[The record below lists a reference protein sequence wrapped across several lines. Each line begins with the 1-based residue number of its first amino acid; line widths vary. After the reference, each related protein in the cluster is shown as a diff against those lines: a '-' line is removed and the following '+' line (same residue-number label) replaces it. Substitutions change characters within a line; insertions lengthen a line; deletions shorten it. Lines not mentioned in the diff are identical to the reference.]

1 MAENPEQLSCALIPV
16 QDTTLLLP
24 NVSIAEIVDYE
35 PDPPDDDQGWVLGK
49 LQWRGVTLPVLSWEA
64 ANGGE
69 PIPPEGRRGRIL
81 VLNTITER
89 HDAMPFMAMA
99 TRGIP
104 RQAKVNPDELK
115 REDKTDGDAA
125 LMTVTFENE
134 HCVIP
139 DMTVLEELAQRAGG

>member
-1 MAENPEQLSCALIPV
+1 MAENPEQLACVLIPV

-35 PDPPDDDQGWVLGK
+35 PDPADKDQDWVLGR
-49 LQWRGVTLPVLSWEA
+49 LQWRGLNLPVLSWEA
-64 ANGGE
+64 ANGGD
-69 PIPPEGRRGRIL
+69 PFPPEGRRGRIL

-104 RQAKVNPDELK
+104 RQAKVNPDDLQKESEAK
-115 REDKTDGDAA
+115 GEAT
-125 LMTVTFENE
+125 LMSVVFEGE
-134 HCVIP
+134 QCVIP
-139 DMTVLEELAQRAGG
+139 DMAVLEELAQRAAS

>member
-1 MAENPEQLSCALIPV
+1 MAENPEQLACVLIPV

-35 PDPPDDDQGWVLGK
+35 PDPPEDDQECVLGK

-69 PIPPEGRRGRIL
+69 PVPPEGRRGRIL
-81 VLNTITER
+81 VFNTITDR
-89 HDAMPFMAMA
+89 HETMPFMAMA
-99 TRGIP
+99 ARGIP
-104 RQAKVNPDELK
+104 RQAKVNPNDLK
-115 REDKTDGDAA
+115 REAEATGDAA
-125 LMTVTFENE
+125 LMAVACEGE

-139 DMTVLEELAQRAGG
+139 DMAVLEDLAQRAGA

>member
-1 MAENPEQLSCALIPV
+1 MAENPEQLSCVLIPV

-35 PDPPDDDQGWVLGK
+35 PDPADEDQEWVLGR
-49 LQWRGVTLPVLSWEA
+49 LQWRGVNLPVLSWEA
-64 ANGGE
+64 ANGGD
-69 PIPPEGRRGRIL
+69 PFPPEGRRGRIL

-89 HDAMPFMAMA
+89 HEAMPFMAMA

-104 RQAKVNPDELK
+104 RQAKVSPEELRREPDA
-115 REDKTDGDAA
+115 DGDAT
-125 LMTVTFENE
+125 LMTVIFEGE

-139 DMTVLEELAQRAGG
+139 DMAVLEDLAQRAAG

>member
-1 MAENPEQLSCALIPV
+1 MAENPEQLPCVLIPV

-24 NVSIAEIVDYE
+24 NVSIAEIVDFE
-35 PDPPDDDQGWVLGK
+35 PDPAENDEDWVLGK

-64 ANGGE
+64 ANGGD
-69 PIPPEGRRGRIL
+69 PHPPEGRRGRIL

-89 HDAMPFMAMA
+89 HNAMPFMAMA

-104 RQAKVNPDELK
+104 RQAKINPDDLK
-115 REDKTDGDAA
+115 RESEATGDAV
-125 LMTVTFENE
+125 LMAVVFEGE

-139 DMTVLEELAQRAGG
+139 DMSVLEDLAQRAGT